1 MNAHT
6 IWIREL
12 SVSEAELYYYY
23 TITIITMLCR
33 YAASKTWI
41 MHNLLTFCDLLF

>member
-23 TITIITMLCR
+23 TITIITMLCGKQDMDN
-33 YAASKTWI
+33 A
-41 MHNLLTFCDLLF
+41 